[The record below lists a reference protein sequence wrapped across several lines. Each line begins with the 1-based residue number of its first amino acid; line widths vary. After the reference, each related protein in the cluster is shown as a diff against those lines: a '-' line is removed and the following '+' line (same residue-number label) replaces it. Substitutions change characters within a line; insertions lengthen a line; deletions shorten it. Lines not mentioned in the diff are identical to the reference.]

1 MQKIGIAKKKR
12 AKLEWYYAALL
23 HEINLNPLNPR
34 AVTLPFNHSIFT
46 TSLKPDVKIEA
57 MLTFNLILST
67 FNFEKIPS
75 LLITLA
81 TETSIFIKVIGS
93 TSISVIKI
101 IA

>member
-1 MQKIGIAKKKR
+1 MKN
-12 AKLEWYYAALL
+12 E
-23 HEINLNPLNPR
+23 
-34 AVTLPFNHSIFT
+34 
-46 TSLKPDVKIEA
+46 
-57 MLTFNLILST
+57 NLINFGIVNYEIKNST